1 VAVDAKAVER
11 VNAEAPMIY
20 RYSVLAGLLLSSLS
34 LALVACGGGSS
45 GASPADAGT
54 DGSEAHAD
62 AGAVVGTPPAPP
74 AACPVVVKAA
84 DCDTSQRPILFV
96 HGTYSSGTD
105 IEHMAALL
113 GSNGFCQD
121 RIAAIDYDS
130 VSASAGFTGGG
141 VDSPG
146 VDCTGPNTPSGC
158 GMIDNAITALL
169 QKFPQFTQ
177 VDLAGHS
184 QGTFH
189 CGNYLMNHADRVAH
203 YINFS
208 GVPAVGNVQ
217 TLSLSSDRDLFG
229 SPHHA
234 TGTSVCAYHQTED
247 GGTEAILPEGGAD
260 DASVTGDGGAACNV
274 VQYTFIHQDH
284 FAVAAS
290 KDSFVQ
296 VYKYLTGKDPMY
308 TDIQCGDDPVTVE
321 GVAETFADNVPIT
334 GKLEISEVGPTPR
347 DTAAPTMTL
356 MSDSSGHFGPVML
369 KRNVEYVFTGYD
381 ASGKLVGW
389 QYFTPFKR
397 DNHLIRLLS
406 PASASDGSPV
416 GAIVAAQST
425 NHDVTSSKTSLV
437 IARWAQGGIRQDLGA
452 SLMVD
457 GTEVLS
463 SDNSGLNAAMNMNLQ
478 GGVAALFLE
487 DANKNGKT
495 DLGLAYSTSFIAFTD
510 VFISASSPAF
520 VNLTFTGGSEDP
532 ATVNVP
538 VVLDNYPSS
547 QGLIAVMIQ

>member
-1 VAVDAKAVER
+1 
-11 VNAEAPMIY
+11 MIY
-20 RYSVLAGLLLSSLS
+20 RRPTRARLLSFSLS
-34 LALVACGGGSS
+34 LALVACGGSS
-45 GASPADAGT
+45 SSSPSDAGT
-54 DGSEAHAD
+54 DDSAAHLD
-62 AGAVVGTPPAPP
+62 AAAVGTPPAAP
-74 AACPVVVKAA
+74 ASCPVVVKAA

-105 IEHMAALL
+105 IAHMAALL

-158 GMIDNAITALL
+158 GMIDKAITALL

-189 CGNYLMNHADRVAH
+189 CGNYLANHADRVAH

-208 GVPAVGNVQ
+208 GVPAVGDVQ

-247 GGTEAILPEGGAD
+247 GGTEAMLPAGGAA
-260 DASVTGDGGAACNV
+260 DASASGDGGAGCNV
-274 VQYTFIHQDH
+274 VQYTFDHQDH

-321 GVAETFADNVPIT
+321 GVAETFADNVPIA
-334 GKLEISEVGPTPR
+334 GKLEIREVGPTPR
-347 DTAAPTMTL
+347 DTTAPTMTL
-356 MSDSSGHFGPVML
+356 TSDSSGHFGPVML
-369 KRNVEYVFTGYD
+369 KRNVEYVFVGYD
-381 ASGKLVGW
+381 ASGKIVGW

-397 DNHLIRLLS
+397 DNRLIRLLS

-416 GAIVAAQST
+416 GSIVAAQST
-425 NHDVTSSKTSLV
+425 DHAVTSPTTSLV

-452 SLMVD
+452 SLMVN

-463 SDNSGLNAAMNMNLQ
+463 SENSGLNAAMNMSLQ
-478 GGVAALFLE
+478 GGVAALFIE

-510 VFISASSPAF
+510 AFIGASSPAF

-538 VVLDNYPSS
+538 VALDNYPSS

>member
-1 VAVDAKAVER
+1 
-11 VNAEAPMIY
+11 MIY
-20 RYSVLAGLLLSSLS
+20 RRPTRARLLSFSLS
-34 LALVACGGGSS
+34 LALVACGGSS
-45 GASPADAGT
+45 SSSPSDAGT
-54 DGSEAHAD
+54 DDSAAHLD
-62 AGAVVGTPPAPP
+62 AAAVGTPPAAP
-74 AACPVVVKAA
+74 ASCPVVVKAA

-105 IEHMAALL
+105 IAHMAALL

-158 GMIDNAITALL
+158 GMIDKAITALL

-189 CGNYLMNHADRVAH
+189 CGNYLANHADRVAH

-208 GVPAVGNVQ
+208 GVPAVGDVQ

-247 GGTEAILPEGGAD
+247 GGTEAMLPAGGAA
-260 DASVTGDGGAACNV
+260 DASASGDGGAGCNV

-321 GVAETFADNVPIT
+321 GVAETFADNVPIA
-334 GKLEISEVGPTPR
+334 GQARDPRGGPTPR
-347 DTAAPTMTL
+347 DTTAPTMTL
-356 MSDSSGHFGPVML
+356 TSDSSGHFGPVML
-369 KRNVEYVFTGYD
+369 KRNVEYVFIGYD
-381 ASGKLVGW
+381 ASGKIVGW

-397 DNHLIRLLS
+397 DNRLIRLLS
-406 PASASDGSPV
+406 PASASDGSPRRLHRRRAEHRPRRDQPDDV
-416 GAIVAAQST
+416 ARHRALGPGRHPAGPRCEPDGQRHRGALEREFGPERRDEHEPPGRRRGPLPRGRQ
-425 NHDVTSSKTSLV
+425 
-437 IARWAQGGIRQDLGA
+437 QERQDRPRSRLQHELHRVHRRVHRRLLARLREPDLHGR
-452 SLMVD
+452 LR
-457 GTEVLS
+457 G
-463 SDNSGLNAAMNMNLQ
+463 SGRR
-478 GGVAALFLE
+478 
-487 DANKNGKT
+487 
-495 DLGLAYSTSFIAFTD
+495 
-510 VFISASSPAF
+510 
-520 VNLTFTGGSEDP
+520 
-532 ATVNVP
+532 
-538 VVLDNYPSS
+538 
-547 QGLIAVMIQ
+547 